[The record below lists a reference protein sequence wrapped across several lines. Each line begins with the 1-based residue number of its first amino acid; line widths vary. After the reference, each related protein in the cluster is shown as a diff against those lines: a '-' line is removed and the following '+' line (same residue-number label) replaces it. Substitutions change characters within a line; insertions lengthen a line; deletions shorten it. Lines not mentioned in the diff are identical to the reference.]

1 MKRSKPIIDF
11 AIDYA
16 KKLHLS
22 TIPVN
27 PKNKKPLIK
36 WQLNQ
41 KKKAGST
48 TIKKWFVQYPDAGL
62 GIVTGKLSGLFVVDC
77 DTSSGYQSTMDL
89 IPKDIITPTVKTPKG
104 WHLYFKY
111 PSANYLTVGQR
122 ILPGVD
128 FRGEGGFVVSP
139 PTVNGNGDQYKWLD
153 GLSLFEIDP
162 PEIPK
167 TILDLIPSP
176 KKKTN
181 KKKPVEHVDRPGF
194 AMITNEVI
202 CSDAYKSLTN
212 PARTAYTLMLAQI
225 KKKGQPEVIYPY
237 SHAADYMERRTFTT
251 ATRQLIEVGFID
263 KKQSGGLFRRTN
275 IYLFCDR
282 WRGFNPCAEKP
293 SNQRGEIKERKKE
306 RVVAI

>member
-1 MKRSKPIIDF
+1 MKSAKPIIDF
-11 AIDYA
+11 AIEYD

-27 PKNKKPLIK
+27 PKTKKPLIR
-36 WQLNQ
+36 WQPNQ

-48 TIKKWFVQYPDAGL
+48 TIKKWFLQYPDAGL
-62 GIVTGKLSGLFVVDC
+62 GIVTGKISKLFVVDC
-77 DTSSGYQSTMDL
+77 DTSNGYKSTMEL
-89 IPKDIITPTVKTPKG
+89 IPKDVRIPTVKTPRG

-111 PSANYLTVGQR
+111 PSGSNLTTGQR

-128 FRGEGGFVVSP
+128 FRGEGGYVVSP
-139 PTVNGNGDQYKWLD
+139 PTINGNGGQYKWLD
-153 GLSLFEIDP
+153 DLSLFDIKP

-167 TILDLIPSP
+167 AILDLLPTC

-181 KKKPVEHVDRPGF
+181 KKKTIEHVNKPGF
-194 AMITNEVI
+194 AMITNEEI
-202 CSDAYKSLTN
+202 CSPAYKALTN
-212 PARTAYTLMLAQI
+212 TARTAYTLLCAQR
-225 KKKGQPEVIYPY
+225 KKKDQPEVIYPY
-237 SHAADYMERRTFTT
+237 SHAVDYMERRTFAK
-251 ATRQLIEVGFID
+251 ATRQLIEVGFIE

-282 WRGFNPCAEKP
+282 WRSFKVDAENHP
-293 SNQRGEIKERKKE
+293 TTREDKERKKG